1 MIGKID
7 NTVLGLH
14 SPDILMRMPISQYA
28 TDEKQ
33 GEDSTPSP
41 ETDSG
46 ALP

>member
-7 NTVLGLH
+7 NSVLGLH
-14 SPDILMRMPISQYA
+14 SQDILKRMPISRYA

-33 GEDSTPSP
+33 GEDVMSSP